1 MVKTKRNQVF
11 DNKKIVNVL
20 KKLAKLPK
28 KEKTEF
34 SLRETIVKLKDK
46 LNRAL
51 ERGYSHEDLSN
62 ILEEQ
67 EIYVSVNM
75 LKQYLREANNLSEL
89 PSADGE
95 NSPSQQEQ
103 ENTVSATEPA
113 NNSANKSL
121 DRHPGL
127 ECTDNKLDKKS
138 SAKNKT
144 GNKNKSPKYTAKTQE
159 SIVGKDS
166 VLSGYSEDLSGDFN
180 QY

>member
-11 DNKKIVNVL
+11 DNKKIGNVL

-34 SLRETIVKLKDK
+34 SLRETIVKLKDQ

-51 ERGYSHEDLSN
+51 DRGYSHEDLSI

-75 LKQYLREANNLSEL
+75 LKQYLREANNLPEL
-89 PSADGE
+89 PSSDGE
-95 NSPSQQEQ
+95 NSPTQQEQ
-103 ENTVSATEPA
+103 KNTVSATESA
-113 NNSANKSL
+113 NNSAGESL
-121 DRHPGL
+121 HRHPGL
-127 ECTDNKLDKKS
+127 ECTDNKLDNKF

-144 GNKNKSPKYTAKTQE
+144 ANKNKSPKSPAKIQE
-159 SIVGKDS
+159 TVAENS